1 MDSIPLQ
8 NPQDQRLKELQRK
21 TKEFE
26 HVMTQLNKNINKI
39 QKLEAEILAMKQQ
52 KVCIATDCLIIVGRY
67 TT

>member
-1 MDSIPLQ
+1 M
-8 NPQDQRLKELQRK
+8 KELQRK

-39 QKLEAEILAMKQQ
+39 QKLEAEILSMKQQ
-52 KVCIATDCLIIVGRY
+52 KVCIATYLLFIVGRY

>member
-39 QKLEAEILAMKQQ
+39 QKLEAEILSMKQQ
-52 KVCIATDCLIIVGRY
+52 KVCIATYYLFIVGRY